1 MFIKE
6 IAVTETMISQN
17 PNFLTTSKTIN
28 QGELSDSQNWEK
40 KIIFEDS
47 DSQKRKDLQ
56 KLTQNPK
63 PEDNNMK
70 NIQNGN

>member
-17 PNFLTTSKTIN
+17 PKFLTTSKTIN

-40 KIIFEDS
+40 KKKSSLKIQIA
-47 DSQKRKDLQ
+47 KRGRIYR
-56 KLTQNPK
+56 N
-63 PEDNNMK
+63 
-70 NIQNGN
+70 